1 MIQQKSKVT
10 REIDLGWLNGQ
21 PCRSRKGPKMITE
34 RKDLTVKLTKNE
46 WSYITESL
54 QLVATKRFEENLDP
68 VGRLFSIRLLE
79 IKDLVESQIKNK

>member
-1 MIQQKSKVT
+1 
-10 REIDLGWLNGQ
+10 
-21 PCRSRKGPKMITE
+21 MITE

>member
-1 MIQQKSKVT
+1 
-10 REIDLGWLNGQ
+10 
-21 PCRSRKGPKMITE
+21 MITE
-34 RKDLTVKLTKNE
+34 KKYLTVKLTENE

>member
-1 MIQQKSKVT
+1 MRLKE
-10 REIDLGWLNGQ
+10 REN
-21 PCRSRKGPKMITE
+21 MITE
-34 RKDLTVKLTKNE
+34 KKDLTVKLTKNE

>member
-1 MIQQKSKVT
+1 
-10 REIDLGWLNGQ
+10 
-21 PCRSRKGPKMITE
+21 MITE
-34 RKDLTVKLTKNE
+34 KKDLTVKLTKNE

>member
-1 MIQQKSKVT
+1 M
-10 REIDLGWLNGQ
+10 N
-21 PCRSRKGPKMITE
+21 TE
-34 RKDLTVKLTKNE
+34 TKDLTVKLTKNE